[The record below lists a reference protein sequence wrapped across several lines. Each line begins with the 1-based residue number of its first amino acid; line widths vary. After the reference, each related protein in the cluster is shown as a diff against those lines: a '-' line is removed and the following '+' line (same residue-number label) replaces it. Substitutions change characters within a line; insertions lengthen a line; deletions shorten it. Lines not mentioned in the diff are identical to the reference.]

1 MPRATA
7 LLRDGSAAVV
17 EEAAAT
23 LAPSAAQLPADLLW
37 DLLTDPQRPAVRRAG
52 HRLLTRRDRLTALRA
67 ALLLSGETGPR
78 LAARGTADA
87 TARVRELAP
96 HPWLTRPPPT
106 LDADP
111 ARAAELLTL
120 AQEHRT
126 ALTED
131 VIRLLHDALRP
142 TTSSQAAS
150 RPASSGP
157 PAPGAHTRPRP
168 PSGRAPHRRAAAHS
182 LPGTR

>member
-7 LLRDGSAAVV
+7 LLRNGSAAVV

-67 ALLLSGETGPR
+67 ALLPGGDTDPR

-87 TARVRELAP
+87 TARIRELAP

-111 ARAAELLTL
+111 R
-120 AQEHRT
+120 R
-126 ALTED
+126 
-131 VIRLLHDALRP
+131 
-142 TTSSQAAS
+142 
-150 RPASSGP
+150 
-157 PAPGAHTRPRP
+157 RPRP
-168 PSGRAPHRRAAAHS
+168 GRRTAHPGAGTPHRPHRGRDPATARRPPPDHQ
-182 LPGTR
+182 